1 MNRCQEH
8 VLGKSQW
15 PNPES
20 ILWHIWLCSSSGKHH
35 LGRFW
40 PTHIKPV
47 FVRVDCVW
55 PMWPLPLPELSHICL
70 SWPRWGPD
78 MYAISNH
85 TQVVSL
91 PSFHVCQKGDVGHNC
106 ARWHLLS
113 GKYFNWFY
121 MSVKQFCSFS
131 KLAKNKC

>member
-1 MNRCQEH
+1 
-8 VLGKSQW
+8 
-15 PNPES
+15 
-20 ILWHIWLCSSSGKHH
+20 
-35 LGRFW
+35 
-40 PTHIKPV
+40 
-47 FVRVDCVW
+47 
-55 PMWPLPLPELSHICL
+55 
-70 SWPRWGPD
+70 

-91 PSFHVCQKGDVGHNC
+91 PSFHVCQKGDVGHNW

-131 KLAKNKC
+131 KFLSQKQMLSGAEFIVKGSAVYIKYYTYLVMFESES